1 MKILINPD
9 IHGRIFWK
17 YSIEHKDEFNKIIF
31 LGDYLD
37 AYSPDLLL
45 KEEDNFKEIIQFK
58 KDNLNKV
65 ILLLGN
71 HDCSYINSKILPSS
85 RYNPFKNGIYY
96 KLFNDNLDLFQLI
109 YIYDKYLFSH
119 AGVYEEWLKMCDL
132 NLDDLINYD
141 LDKLASYLNVL
152 DYYRGGYG
160 NVGSCIWADI
170 RDSETE
176 KLLKGYYH
184 IFGHTQLKFKV
195 STSEFSCLDCRVP
208 FSLDSETGYIN
219 KLMDIPT
226 EW

>member
-9 IHGRIFWK
+9 IHGRVFWK
-17 YSIEHKDEFNKIIF
+17 YSIEHKDEFDKIIF

-37 AYSPDLLL
+37 AYSPNLLVNE
-45 KEEDNFKEIIQFK
+45 KDNFKEIIQFK
-58 KDNLNKV
+58 KDNLDKV

-71 HDCSYINSKILPSS
+71 HDCHYINSKILHSS
-85 RYNPFKNGIYY
+85 RYNPFKASIYH
-96 KLFNDNLDLFQLI
+96 KLFNDNLDLFQLV
-109 YIYDKYLFSH
+109 YIYNKYLFSH
-119 AGVYEEWLKMCDL
+119 AGVYEEWLKMCNL
-132 NLDDLINYD
+132 NLDNLINYD
-141 LDKLASYLNVL
+141 LDELAPYLNVL

>member
-9 IHGRIFWK
+9 IHGRVFWK
-17 YSIEHKDEFNKIIF
+17 YSIEHKDVFDKIIF

-58 KDNLNKV
+58 KDNPDKV

-71 HDCSYINSKILPSS
+71 HDCHYINSKILHSS
-85 RYNPFKNGIYY
+85 RYNLFKANIYH

-119 AGVYEEWLKMCDL
+119 AGVYQKWMDL
-132 NLDDLINYD
+132 NKLTLKDLLDCD
-141 LDKLASYLNVL
+141 LDKLSKSLNWI
-152 DYYRGGYG
+152 DYFRGGFYD
-160 NVGSCIWADI
+160 VGSCIWADI
-170 RDSETE
+170 RDSGTE

-184 IFGHTQLKFKV
+184 IFGHTQLKFNL
-195 STSEFSCLDCRVP
+195 STSELSCLDCRVP

-219 KLMDIPT
+219 KLMDIPS
-226 EW
+226 E

>member
-17 YSIEHKDEFNKIIF
+17 YSIEHKDEFDKIIF

-37 AYSPDLLL
+37 AYSPDLLIN
-45 KEEDNFKEIIQFK
+45 EEDNFKEIIQFK
-58 KDNLNKV
+58 KDNLDKV

-85 RYNPFKNGIYY
+85 RYNPFKAGIYH

-132 NLDDLINYD
+132 NLDNLINYD
-141 LDKLASYLNVL
+141 LDKLASYLNIL

-208 FSLDSETGYIN
+208 FSLDSETGHIN

>member
-9 IHGRIFWK
+9 IHGRVFWK
-17 YSIEHKDEFNKIIF
+17 YSIEHKDEFDKIIF

-37 AYSPDLLL
+37 AYSPDLLVNE
-45 KEEDNFKEIIQFK
+45 KDNFKEIIQFK
-58 KDNLNKV
+58 KDNLDKV

-71 HDCSYINSKILPSS
+71 HDCHYINSKILHSS
-85 RYNPFKNGIYY
+85 RYNPFKASIYH
-96 KLFNDNLDLFQLI
+96 KLFNDNLDLFQLV
-109 YIYDKYLFSH
+109 YIYNKYLFSH

-132 NLDDLINYD
+132 NLDNLINYD

-170 RDSETE
+170 QDSETE

-208 FSLDSETGYIN
+208 FSLDSETAYIN

>member
-9 IHGRIFWK
+9 IHGRVFWK
-17 YSIEHKDEFNKIIF
+17 YSIEHKDEFDKIIF

-37 AYSPDLLL
+37 AYSPDLLINE
-45 KEEDNFKEIIQFK
+45 KDNFKEIIQFK
-58 KDNLNKV
+58 KDNLDKV

-71 HDCSYINSKILPSS
+71 HDCHYINSKIFHSS
-85 RYNPFKNGIYY
+85 RYNLFKANVYH
-96 KLFNDNLDLFQLI
+96 KLFNDNLDLFQLV
-109 YIYDKYLFSH
+109 YIYNKYLFSH

-132 NLDDLINYD
+132 NLDNLINYD

>member
-9 IHGRIFWK
+9 IHGRVFWK
-17 YSIEHKDEFNKIIF
+17 YSIEHKDEFDKIIF

-37 AYSPDLLL
+37 AYSPDLLVNE
-45 KEEDNFKEIIQFK
+45 KDNFKEIIQFK
-58 KDNLNKV
+58 KDNLDKV

-71 HDCSYINSKILPSS
+71 HDCHYINSKILHSS
-85 RYNPFKNGIYY
+85 RYNPFKASIYH
-96 KLFNDNLDLFQLI
+96 KLFNDNLDLFQLV
-109 YIYDKYLFSH
+109 YIYNKYLFSH

-132 NLDDLINYD
+132 NLNNLINYD

-170 RDSETE
+170 QDSETE

>member
-9 IHGRIFWK
+9 IHGRVFWK
-17 YSIEHKDEFNKIIF
+17 YSIEHKDEFDKIIF

-37 AYSPDLLL
+37 AYSPDLLVNE
-45 KEEDNFKEIIQFK
+45 KDNFKEIIQFK
-58 KDNLNKV
+58 KDNLDKV

-71 HDCSYINSKILPSS
+71 HECHYINSKILHSS
-85 RYNPFKNGIYY
+85 RYNPFKANIYH
-96 KLFNDNLDLFQLI
+96 KLFNDNLDLFQLV
-109 YIYDKYLFSH
+109 YIYNKYLFSH

-132 NLDDLINYD
+132 NLDNLINYD
-141 LDKLASYLNVL
+141 LDKLASHLNVL

-170 RDSETE
+170 QDSETE

>member
-9 IHGRIFWK
+9 IHGRVFWK
-17 YSIEHKDEFNKIIF
+17 YSIEHKDEFDKIIF

-45 KEEDNFKEIIQFK
+45 KEKDNFKEIIQFK
-58 KDNLNKV
+58 KDNLDKV

-85 RYNPFKNGIYY
+85 RHNPFKADIYH

-119 AGVYEEWLKMCDL
+119 AGVYQKWMDL
-132 NLDDLINYD
+132 NKLTLKDLLDYD
-141 LDKLASYLNVL
+141 LDKLSKSLNWI
-152 DYYRGGYG
+152 DYFRGGFYD
-160 NVGSCIWADI
+160 VGSCIWADI
-170 RDSETE
+170 RDSGTE

-184 IFGHTQLKFKV
+184 IFGHTQLKFNL
-195 STSEFSCLDCRVP
+195 STSEFSCLDCRIP
-208 FSLDSETGYIN
+208 FSLDSETGHIN
-219 KLMDIPT
+219 KLMDIPS
-226 EW
+226 E

>member
-9 IHGRIFWK
+9 IHGRVFWK
-17 YSIEHKDEFNKIIF
+17 YSIEHKDEFDKIIF

-37 AYSPDLLL
+37 AYSPDLLVNE
-45 KEEDNFKEIIQFK
+45 KDNFKEIIQFK
-58 KDNLNKV
+58 KDNLDKV

-71 HDCSYINSKILPSS
+71 HDCHYINSKILHSS
-85 RYNPFKNGIYY
+85 RYNPFKASIYH
-96 KLFNDNLDLFQLI
+96 KLFNDNLDLFQLV
-109 YIYDKYLFSH
+109 YIYNKYLFSH

-132 NLDDLINYD
+132 NLDNLINYD

-170 RDSETE
+170 QDSETE

-208 FSLDSETGYIN
+208 FSLDSGTGHIN

>member
-9 IHGRIFWK
+9 IHGRVFWK
-17 YSIEHKDEFNKIIF
+17 YSIEHKDEFDKIIF

-37 AYSPDLLL
+37 AYSPDLLI

-58 KDNLNKV
+58 KDNLDKV

-71 HDCSYINSKILPSS
+71 HDCSYVNSKILPSS
-85 RYNPFKNGIYY
+85 RYNPFKADIYH
-96 KLFNDNLDLFQLI
+96 KLFNDNLDLFQLV
-109 YIYDKYLFSH
+109 YIYNKYLFSH

-132 NLDDLINYD
+132 NLDNLINYN
-141 LDKLASYLNVL
+141 LDELASYLNVL

-208 FSLDSETGYIN
+208 FSLDSETGHIN

>member
-9 IHGRIFWK
+9 IHGRVFWK
-17 YSIEHKDEFNKIIF
+17 YSIEHKDEFDKIIF

-37 AYSPDLLL
+37 AYSPDLLVN
-45 KEEDNFKEIIQFK
+45 EEDNFKEIIQFK
-58 KDNLNKV
+58 KDNLDKV

-71 HDCSYINSKILPSS
+71 HDCHYINSKILHSS
-85 RYNPFKNGIYY
+85 RYNPFKANIYH
-96 KLFNDNLDLFQLI
+96 KLFNDNLDLFQLV
-109 YIYDKYLFSH
+109 YIYNKYLFSH

-132 NLDDLINYD
+132 NLDNLINYD
-141 LDKLASYLNVL
+141 LDELASYLNVL

-160 NVGSCIWADI
+160 NIGSCIWADI

-184 IFGHTQLKFKV
+184 IFGHTQLKFNL
-195 STSEFSCLDCRVP
+195 STSELSCLDCRIP

-219 KLMDIPT
+219 KLMDIPS
-226 EW
+226 E

>member
-9 IHGRIFWK
+9 IHGRVFWK
-17 YSIEHKDEFNKIIF
+17 YSTEHKDEFDKIIF

-58 KDNLNKV
+58 KDNSDKV

-71 HDCSYINSKILPSS
+71 HDCHYINSKILHSS
-85 RYNPFKNGIYY
+85 RYNPFKASIYH
-96 KLFNDNLDLFQLI
+96 KLFNDNLDLFQLV
-109 YIYDKYLFSH
+109 YIYNKYLFSH

-132 NLDDLINYD
+132 NLDNLINYD

-170 RDSETE
+170 QDSETE

>member
-17 YSIEHKDEFNKIIF
+17 YSIEHKDEFDKIIF

-45 KEEDNFKEIIQFK
+45 KEKDNFKEIIQFK
-58 KDNLNKV
+58 KDNPDKV

-71 HDCSYINSKILPSS
+71 HDCHYINDKIYTAS
-85 RYNPFKNGIYY
+85 RYNSAKHDSYQKIF
-96 KLFNDNLDLFQLI
+96 LDNIDLFQLI

-119 AGVYEEWLKMCDL
+119 AGVYQKWMDL
-132 NLDDLINYD
+132 NKLTLKDLLDYD
-141 LDKLASYLNVL
+141 LDKLSKSLNWI
-152 DYYRGGYG
+152 DYFRGGFYD
-160 NVGSCIWADI
+160 VGSCIWADI
-170 RDSETE
+170 RDSGTE

-184 IFGHTQLKFKV
+184 IFGHTQLKFNL
-195 STSEFSCLDCRVP
+195 STSELSCLDCRVP

-219 KLMDIPT
+219 KLMDIPS
-226 EW
+226 E